1 MNNKPLIS
9 IIIPCRNEGRYIGK
23 CLDSIIA
30 QDYPNPHPLPPPQV
44 GREGGRGSIEVLVV
58 DGMSEDG
65 TREIVGKY
73 TDMSLR
79 GAVVTKQPQESNGL
93 PRSFQSLAMT
103 IKLLDDPKKITPAAF
118 NLGIKDSKGRV
129 IMIISAH
136 ATYEERY
143 VSKCVKYLNEYNAD
157 NVGGR
162 MVTLPRDNSFIGKA
176 IVSVLSHPFGV
187 GNSVFRV
194 GARQPKW
201 VDTVFG
207 GCYKKEVF
215 ERIGFFNESLISS
228 QDIEFNLRLKRAG
241 GKTLFVPEIISYYY
255 TRSDFKSF
263 CKNNFRNGLWAI
275 LPFKFTKIM
284 PVSLRHLIPF
294 IFVLSLVGTG
304 ILSFFFLPFLWL
316 FLFVIGSYSL
326 TNIYFSIKIALKK
339 KNIKYLFMMPFLFL
353 SLHLG
358 YGLGSI
364 WGAIKLLVLKEV
376 RRKGDMK

>member
-103 IKLLDDPKKITPAAF
+103 LKLLDNPKKITPCAL
-118 NLGIKDSKGRV
+118 NIGIKNAQGE
-129 IMIISAH
+129 IIVRMDAH
-136 ATYEERY
+136 TTYEKNY
-143 VSKCVKYLNEYNAD
+143 ISKCIKYLKEYNAD
-157 NVGGR
+157 NVGGIWKIVPR
-162 MVTLPRDNSFIGKA
+162 QDTLVGKA
-176 IVSVLSHPFGV
+176 ITFSLSHPFGV
-187 GNSVFRV
+187 GNAYYRYVSKDLR
-194 GARQPKW
+194 W
-201 VDTVFG
+201 VDTVPFF
-207 GCYKKEVF
+207 CCKKEVF
-215 ERIGFFNESLISS
+215 DKIGLFNENLPRG
-228 QDIEFNLRLKRAG
+228 QDMEFNLRLKRAG
-241 GKTLFVPEIISYYY
+241 LKTLLVPEIISYYY
-255 TRSDFKSF
+255 AHSNFKSF
-263 CKNNFRNGLWAI
+263 CKHNFVNGLWAI
-275 LPFKFTKIM
+275 LPFKFTRIM
-284 PVSLRHLIPF
+284 PVSLRHLVPF
-294 IFVLSLVGTG
+294 IFALSLLSSA
-304 ILSFFFLPFLWL
+304 ILSFFLPFFRGL
-316 FLFVIGSYSL
+316 FLLITGSYSL
-326 TNIYFSIKIALKK
+326 TNIYFSIKIALRK
-339 KNIKYLFMMPFLFL
+339 KNIKYLFIMPIIFL

-364 WGAIKLLVLKEV
+364 VGAIKLLLPVKEI
-376 RRKGDMK
+376 